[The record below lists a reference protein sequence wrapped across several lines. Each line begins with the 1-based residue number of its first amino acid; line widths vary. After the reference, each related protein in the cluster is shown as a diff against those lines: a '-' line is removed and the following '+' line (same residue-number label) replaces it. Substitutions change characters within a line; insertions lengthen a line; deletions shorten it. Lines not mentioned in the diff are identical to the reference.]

1 MKISEPG
8 VYTMDAE
15 AYHADPCPEPSLSS
29 SGARKMLKSCPAR
42 YWHDRQNPP
51 EPSEALVLGSAAH
64 EWLLEGETWPQRHVV
79 LPDDHDNRTKD
90 GRARVEAIKAAGKR
104 PVTADQ
110 WQAIRDMKAALD
122 AHPFAGAAF
131 RNGRPELSL
140 FWRDER
146 FGIWCRARPDW
157 LPNAGTIVADYKT
170 CISAHPDDLRKSI
183 ATHGYAMQADW
194 YMRGIRALG
203 LLAHPTFVFVFQEK
217 TAPYL
222 VTVAALDDEALAS
235 GALDNDRT
243 AATFARC
250 LRSGSWP
257 GYADDIVPLDLPAW
271 EQKRIDRDKERGLY
285 DMIGQFQA
293 PHNDA
298 LEQTP

>member
-1 MKISEPG
+1 MKITEPG

-15 AYHADPCPEPSLSS
+15 AYHADPCPVPSLSS
-29 SGARKMLKSCPAR
+29 SGARKLLKQCPAR

-51 EPSEALVLGSAAH
+51 EPSDAFVLGSAAH

-79 LPDDHDNRTKD
+79 LPEDHDNRTKD
-90 GRARVEAIKAAGKR
+90 GRARVDAIRAAGKR

-110 WQAIRDMKAALD
+110 WKQIQDMKAALD

-146 FGIWCRARPDW
+146 FGIWCRARPDF

-170 CISAHPDDLRKSI
+170 CVSAHPDDLRKSI
-183 ATHGYAMQADW
+183 ADYGYDMQADW
-194 YMRGIRALG
+194 YMRGIKALG
-203 LLAHPTFVFVFQEK
+203 LMARPTFVFVFQEK
-217 TAPYL
+217 AAPYL
-222 VTVAALDDEALAS
+222 VTVVTLEEAALLA
-235 GALDNDRT
+235 GGIKNERA

-250 LRSGSWP
+250 LRTGRWP
-257 GYADDIVPLDLPAW
+257 GYADDVVALDIPSW
-271 EQKRIDRDKERGLY
+271 EHARIDRDKERGLY
-285 DMIGQFQA
+285 DIVNEWQA
-293 PHNDA
+293 PLTEA
-298 LEQTP
+298 AE